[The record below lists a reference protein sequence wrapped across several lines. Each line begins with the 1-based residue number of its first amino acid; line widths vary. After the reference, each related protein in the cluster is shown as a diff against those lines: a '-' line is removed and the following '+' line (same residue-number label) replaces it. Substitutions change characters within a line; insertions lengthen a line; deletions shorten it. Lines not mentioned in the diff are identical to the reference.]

1 MKKRALLL
9 VEDNADDEEMTI
21 RALKG
26 GNLANEI
33 VVARDGAEA
42 VELLVG
48 QGCTAETLPA
58 VVLLDLHLPKVSG
71 LEVLRRMR
79 ADERTR
85 IIPVVVL
92 TSSADDEDRVASYE
106 LGCNSFV
113 RKPVGFAAFGEAVR
127 QLGLYWLLLN
137 EPPVG
142 RRDGR

>member
-26 GNLANEI
+26 
-33 VVARDGAEA
+33 
-42 VELLVG
+42 G